1 MVALGGPDEMSSV
14 DIPCAQIVEMV
25 TDYLEDALDPGQRRL
40 FEEHL
45 ADCPPC
51 TRYVEQIQVTLTNLG
66 AVRERDLS
74 DQAWEELRGAFRGLT

>member
-1 MVALGGPDEMSSV
+1 MSGI

-25 TDYLEDALDPGQRRL
+25 TQYLDDALDADQRRS

-51 TRYVEQIQVTLTNLG
+51 RLYLEQMELTLSQLG

-74 DQAWEELRGAFRGLT
+74 PEAWDALRNAFRGLT

>member
-1 MVALGGPDEMSSV
+1 MSGI

-25 TDYLEDALDPGQRRL
+25 TQYLEDALDPQQRQL

-51 TRYVEQIQVTLTNLG
+51 HRYVEQIQVTLAQLG
-66 AVRERDLS
+66 AVREPDLPPE
-74 DQAWEELRGAFRGLT
+74 AWEALRAAFRGTT

>member
-1 MVALGGPDEMSSV
+1 MSGI

-25 TDYLEDALDPGQRRL
+25 TDYLEEALGPAERRL

-51 TRYVEQIQVTLTNLG
+51 TRYVEQIGTTLAALG
-66 AVRERDLS
+66 TVQERDLS
-74 DQAWEELRGAFRGLT
+74 DRAWDELRSAFRGLI

>member
-1 MVALGGPDEMSSV
+1 MSGI

-25 TDYLEDALDPGQRRL
+25 TDYLEDALEPEQRQL

-51 TRYVEQIQVTLTNLG
+51 TRYLEQIQVTLANLG
-66 AVRERDLS
+66 AVEERDLS